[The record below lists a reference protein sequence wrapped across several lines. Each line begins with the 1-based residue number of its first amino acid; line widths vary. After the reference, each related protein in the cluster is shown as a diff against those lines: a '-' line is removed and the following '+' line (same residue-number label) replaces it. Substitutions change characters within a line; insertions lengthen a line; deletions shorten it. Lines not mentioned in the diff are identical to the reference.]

1 MRERAFSKG
10 KGLEAGV
17 FQEGQAGQGGR
28 SGGARES
35 RKEDSGELT
44 GADRSSILG
53 QGLTHRDS
61 DRAGQSR
68 RVGR

>member
-44 GADRSSILG
+44 GADLG
-53 QGLTHRDS
+53 QP
-61 DRAGQSR
+61 AGHSTET
-68 RVGR
+68 GF